1 MSVNVPR
8 PEETCFLLQNN
19 ALTPIAQ
26 SLSSNQN
33 QSAAGSPDTA
43 AAKAKTPSP
52 EEQAKH
58 QKALLSIADML
69 SKSDLTIPLDLSI
82 RRFSSR
88 QHRDRSLSFSSAVSG
103 DAEMP
108 MGLDLLMMEGK
119 ENLSVAGSDS
129 AATPEQIVCAPS
141 LPGSPP
147 LTPSP
152 KRRSNSPRVS
162 NHSLSPNS
170 QHAAIIRAI
179 PSELSIHF
187 PAAAAAA
194 AAAGLLDSKGRLPA
208 ALLNHAA
215 NVMEVNAKKSQLTP
229 PLMRLHHSPSPTAS
243 AAHTAALPAVV
254 AAAPIPPQVFVKQ
267 GVSKCKE
274 CNIVFCKYENYVAH
288 KKHYCSARNTDDP
301 DGASPKLS
309 PPPSMS
315 PQPVSPSLSIPTSVV
330 TPTSA
335 GRGPVPLN
343 LPYQQL
349 ICAACGTKFT
359 SLDNLGAHQMY
370 YCSKRVELATNQS
383 SPQVAAAAAL
393 KEKCGKC
400 KTNHDPSA
408 HCPSSS
414 WGYKCPICDVVST
427 NSAESRR
434 HMETHG
440 GVKAFRCTIC
450 SYKGNTLRGMRTHIR
465 MHFEK
470 KSQEFNEE
478 NYITCILE
486 NDETIEP
493 AAAAAAVA
501 VTERSM
507 QEQSQVYRCDLCSFT
522 ATSNANVVSL
532 GGFMRQLE
540 WFLTSLFPRR

>member
-1 MSVNVPR
+1 MSPNIQR

-26 SLSSNQN
+26 SLSATTS
-33 QSAAGSPDTA
+33 QSSSASPGA
-43 AAKAKTPSP
+43 ESSSKVKTPSP
-52 EEQAKH
+52 EDEAKH
-58 QKALLSIADML
+58 HRALLNIAEVL
-69 SKSDLTIPLDLSI
+69 GKSDLTIPLDLSI

-88 QHRDRSLSFSSAVSG
+88 QHHHRDRSLSFSSAISG
-103 DAEMP
+103 DVDMMP
-108 MGLDLLMMEGK
+108 MGLDLLLMEGK
-119 ENLSVAGSDS
+119 ENMSVAGSDS
-129 AATPEQIVCAPS
+129 ATTPEQIVCAPS

-152 KRRSNSPRVS
+152 KRRTNSPRVHNS
-162 NHSLSPNS
+162 MSPNS
-170 QHAAIIRAI
+170 QHAAIIRAM
-179 PSELSIHF
+179 PPELSIHF
-187 PAAAAAA
+187 PVAAAA

-215 NVMEVNAKKSQLTP
+215 NVMDVGAKKSQLTP
-229 PLMRLHHSPSPTAS
+229 PLMKLHSPSPTHLQNVRPGS
-243 AAHTAALPAVV
+243 AGPQAPPPVP
-254 AAAPIPPQVFVKQ
+254 AAAPIPPQIFVKQ

-288 KKHYCSARNTDDP
+288 KKHYCSARNLDDAE
-301 DGASPKLS
+301 GGSPKVS
-309 PPPSMS
+309 PPPTMS
-315 PQPVSPSLSIPTSVV
+315 PQPVSPSLSVAAGGGGAGAVIAAGNVGRNQIPPS
-330 TPTSA
+330 
-335 GRGPVPLN
+335 

-370 YCSKRVELATNQS
+370 YCSKRVDIANQ
-383 SPQVAAAAAL
+383 PQTMAG

-400 KTNHDPSA
+400 KTIHDPTT
-408 HCPSSS
+408 HCPTS
-414 WGYKCPICDVVST
+414 WGYKCPICDVVSA

-493 AAAAAAVA
+493 TGAATAPA
-501 VTERSM
+501 EP
-507 QEQSQVYRCDLCSFT
+507 QVHRCDVCNFT
-522 ATSNANVVSL
+522 ANSKANVVS
-532 GGFMRQLE
+532 
-540 WFLTSLFPRR
+540 

>member
-1 MSVNVPR
+1 MSPNIQR
-8 PEETCFLLQNN
+8 PEETCFILQNN

-26 SLSSNQN
+26 SLASTQN
-33 QSAAGSPDTA
+33 QSSTASPDA
-43 AAKAKTPSP
+43 AATKSKTPTP
-52 EEQAKH
+52 EEEARH

-88 QHRDRSLSFSSAVSG
+88 PNRDRSLSFSSAMSGG

-108 MGLDLLMMEGK
+108 MGLDLLLMEGK
-119 ENLSVAGSDS
+119 ENMSVAGSDS

-170 QHAAIIRAI
+170 QHAALIRAI
-179 PSELSIHF
+179 PPELSIHF

-194 AAAGLLDSKGRLPA
+194 AAAGLLDPKVRLPA

-215 NVMEVNAKKSQLTP
+215 NMMDASGKRSQLTP
-229 PLMRLHHSPSPTAS
+229 PLMRMHHSPSPTHLGNA
-243 AAHTAALPAVV
+243 TAAP
-254 AAAPIPPQVFVKQ
+254 AAPIPPQVFVKQ

-288 KKHYCSARNTDDP
+288 KKHYCSARTTEDA
-301 DGASPKLS
+301 DGSSPKVS
-309 PPPSMS
+309 PPPTMS
-315 PQPVSPSLSIPTSVV
+315 PQPVVSPGLAVPSASVAV
-330 TPTSA
+330 PGSTNA
-335 GRGPVPLN
+335 GRGQIPSVM
-343 LPYQQL
+343 PYQQL

-370 YCSKRVELATNQS
+370 YCSKRIDLGAAQ
-383 SPQVAAAAAL
+383 PQVAV

-400 KTNHDPSA
+400 KSVHDPSA

-414 WGYKCPICDVVST
+414 WGFKCPICDVVSA

-478 NYITCILE
+478 SYITCILE

-493 AAAAAAVA
+493 AGGGGGPPVA
-501 VTERSM
+501 M
-507 QEQSQVYRCDLCSFT
+507 ISQDQQQMYRCDLCSFT
-522 ATSNANVVSL
+522 ANSNANVVSL
-532 GGFMRQLE
+532 TIGSFWVQ
-540 WFLTSLFPRR
+540 

>member
-1 MSVNVPR
+1 M
-8 PEETCFLLQNN
+8 LQNN

-26 SLSSNQN
+26 SLSAGQSQSSNA
-33 QSAAGSPDTA
+33 SDTGP
-43 AAKAKTPSP
+43 KPAKTPSP
-52 EEQAKH
+52 EDEAKH
-58 QKALLSIADML
+58 QKTLLSIADML

-82 RRFSSR
+82 RRFTTR
-88 QHRDRSLSFSSAVSG
+88 QHRDRSMSFSSAISG
-103 DAEMP
+103 DGEMP
-108 MGLDLLMMEGK
+108 LDLLLMEGK
-119 ENLSVAGSDS
+119 ENMSVAGSDS

-162 NHSLSPNS
+162 NHSLSPSS
-170 QHAAIIRAI
+170 QHAAIMRAM
-179 PSELSIHF
+179 PPELSIHF

-194 AAAGLLDSKGRLPA
+194 AAAGLLDPKVRLPA
-208 ALLNHAA
+208 ALLSHVTA

-229 PLMRLHHSPSPTAS
+229 PLMRMHHSSPSPT
-243 AAHTAALPAVV
+243 PANSS

-288 KKHYCSARNTDDP
+288 KKHYCSARNLDDP
-301 DGASPKLS
+301 EGASPKVS
-309 PPPSMS
+309 PPPAMS
-315 PQPVSPSLSIPTSVV
+315 PQPVSPSLSVPAVAAQAN
-330 TPTSA
+330 P
-335 GRGPVPLN
+335 GRGQIQLPSA

-370 YCSKRVELATNQS
+370 YCSKRVELTQGQQQ
-383 SPQVAAAAAL
+383 QVPAVVV

-400 KTNHDPSA
+400 KSIHDPSA
-408 HCPSSS
+408 SCPSS
-414 WGYKCPICDVVST
+414 WGYKCPICDVVSA

-493 AAAAAAVA
+493 AASTAPVVA
-501 VTERSM
+501 P
-507 QEQSQVYRCDLCSFT
+507 QEQQVHRCDLCNFT
-522 ATSNANVVSL
+522 ANSNANVVSKSRVFL
-532 GGFMRQLE
+532 GVYFVSNEG
-540 WFLTSLFPRR
+540 